1 MTIQLKLT
9 LWYTALLGATLI
21 IFSGLTYYALST
33 GLSAQLK
40 EDAVVQAAEVSR
52 YLVQQLDAPK
62 LYSSEDTEPSRFQRG
77 SFRLI
82 QIPKP
87 RVLAGSGDVQIFSMD
102 TGEIYFITQNVFV
115 HPVPVEDESIAAV
128 LDGGAHFSNA
138 TQEDVPLLIYSFP
151 VITNRG
157 ALGVQVLQSLQPIER
172 MLENVWRYLLLGTV
186 MALVLA
192 ALVGA
197 YLAQRTLQ
205 PLKTITNTAGS
216 ISQTGDLGRRLAISE
231 TTSEVG
237 QLATT
242 FNQMLDQIQRLF
254 QAQERLVADVGHEL
268 RTPLTS
274 IQGNIELLRRVIKS
288 PVHNASPVAELAYQ
302 RPTIEKPVTKAQP
315 DIVQET
321 IRETLVDVE
330 SETQHMGMII
340 NDLLLVAQAESG
352 NLVLRK
358 EIVEMDT
365 LLLEVYRQTRQIA
378 TRGRPE
384 GELEVR
390 LGSEDQALVYGDR
403 QRLRQLLLNLAEN
416 AVKYTP
422 YSGTVTLGLANK
434 DGWVR
439 VSVHDTG
446 IGISE
451 ENQQQIFERF
461 YRTDKARGREMG
473 GSGLGL
479 SIVQWIAQAHDGHV
493 TVESKPQVGSTFTLW
508 LPELGE
514 E

>member
-21 IFSGLTYYALST
+21 IFSGLIYYALST
-33 GLSAQLK
+33 SLNAQLR

-52 YLVQQLDAPK
+52 YLIQQLDAPK
-62 LYSSEDTEPSRFQRG
+62 LFSSVADAEPNRFQRG

-82 QIPKP
+82 QIPQP
-87 RVLAGSGDVQIFSMD
+87 RVLAGSGDVQIFSRE
-102 TGEIYFITQNVFV
+102 TGEIFLRTQNFV
-115 HPVPVEDESIAAV
+115 SHPIPIEDETQAV
-128 LDGGAHFSNA
+128 VLQGEPFFSRA
-138 TQEDVPLLIYSFP
+138 MQDEIPLLIYSFP
-151 VITNRG
+151 VVTNREV
-157 ALGVQVLQSLQPIER
+157 LGVQVLQSMQPIER
-172 MLENVWRYLLLGTV
+172 MLRDVWRYLLLGTIL
-186 MALVLA
+186 ALVLA

-197 YLAQRTLQ
+197 YLAQRALQ
-205 PLKTITNTAGS
+205 PLKTITHTAGS

-242 FNQMLDQIQRLF
+242 FNQMLEQIQRLF
-254 QAQERLVADVGHEL
+254 SAQERLVADVGHEL

-274 IQGNIELLRRVIKS
+274 IQGNIELLQRVMKS
-288 PVHNASPVAELAYQ
+288 SSQSDALQSTLQNSSS
-302 RPTIEKPVTKAQP
+302 AQP
-315 DIVQET
+315 SAKSVLVQET
-321 IRETLVDVE
+321 MQETLVEVDGEVQRM
-330 SETQHMGMII
+330 SMII
-340 NDLLLVAQAESG
+340 SDLLLVAQAESG

-358 EIVEMDT
+358 EVVEMDT

-378 TRGRPE
+378 TWERQD

-422 YSGTVTLGLANK
+422 HSGTVTLSLTNV

-439 VSVHDTG
+439 ISVQDTG
-446 IGISE
+446 IGISD
-451 ENQQQIFERF
+451 ENQRQIFERF
-461 YRTDKARGREMG
+461 YRTDKARNREMG

-493 TVESKPQVGSTFTLW
+493 TVESKPHVGSTFTLW
-508 LPELGE
+508 LPELIE